1 MADSMTIGGSGPVAA
16 ASRWAVAA
24 LCILS
29 SVLCHAEDLPDPT
42 RPPSSI
48 LWGGSAGSMG
58 IKGEME
64 TETRTAGLQST
75 IVSRTRR
82 AAIIGGKTV
91 ELGEM
96 YGDARLIQVNEGSVV
111 LQKGQTLQVLTLFP
125 DVRKSSSENKSSNKL
140 PESGV
145 RPDEASAVQGA
156 PEEEK

>member
-1 MADSMTIGGSGPVAA
+1 MTIGGCRPVTAA
-16 ASRWAVAA
+16 LHSAVLA

-29 SVLCHAEDLPDPT
+29 SALCHAEDLPDPT
-42 RPPSSI
+42 RPPASI
-48 LWGGSAGSMG
+48 LWGGSAGTSG

-75 IVSRTRR
+75 IISRIRR
-82 AAIIGGKTV
+82 AAIIDGKTV

-96 YGDARLIQVNEGSVV
+96 HGDARLIQVNEGSVV
-111 LQKGQTLQVLTLFP
+111 LRKAQTLQVLRMFP
-125 DVRKSSSENKSSNKL
+125 DVRKSPSENKSSIKL

-145 RPDEASAVQGA
+145 QLDEVSTVPGA